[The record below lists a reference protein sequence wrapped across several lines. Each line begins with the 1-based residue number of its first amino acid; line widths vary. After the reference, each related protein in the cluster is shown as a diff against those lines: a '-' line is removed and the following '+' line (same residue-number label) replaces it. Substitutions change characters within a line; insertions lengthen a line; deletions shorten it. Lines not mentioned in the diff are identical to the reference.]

1 MQPNQT
7 SNPTSNPGSGYMVFG
22 TSTKPN
28 NQGKGEE
35 EKMENKKIEKLKREN
50 IKNEKN
56 GKY

>member
-1 MQPNQT
+1 MLQP
-7 SNPTSNPGSGYMVFG
+7 NPTSNPGSGYMVFG